1 MMNTMTRRTLAAL
14 VLGAGIAA
22 SSTPAFAKDPA
33 APGRVDATV
42 TIRARSAAVGVGY
55 TWGDGVLNFHGRR
68 YPFTVKGVDIAAVG
82 YSTVI
87 GTGRVYNLH
96 RVSDFTGTYAASTGE
111 ATLVNGI
118 GGQVLINGTG
128 VQLRID
134 NVTKG
139 AKLSGAADG
148 IQLTLK

>member
-1 MMNTMTRRTLAAL
+1 MNTMTRRTLAAL

-22 SSTPAFAKDPA
+22 SSTAAFAKDPA
-33 APGRVDATV
+33 APGRVDGTV

-68 YPFTVKGVDIAAVG
+68 YTFTVKGVDIAAVG